1 MMQSKIC
8 TAIALAA
15 AMAMPIGVLAAS
27 NAPPPNTSPTN
38 SPPDK
43 SDRAAP
49 AETSNTQNMPSFKQ
63 LDKNK
68 DGFVSRDEAH
78 KSPSISARFDA
89 LDLDGDGKLSRS
101 EMDAAQRPAA
111 GGPSKSGN
119 MGNSPKQS
127 Y

>member
-1 MMQSKIC
+1 MQSKIC
-8 TAIALAA
+8 TAIALAV
-15 AMAMPIGVLAAS
+15 AMAMPVGALAAS
-27 NAPPPNTSPTN
+27 TAPPPNTSPTN

-43 SDRAAP
+43 SDRSAP
-49 AETSNTQNMPSFKQ
+49 ADTGNSTSLPSFKQ

-68 DGFVSRDEAH
+68 DGFVSRDEAQ
-78 KSPSISARFDA
+78 KASSISARFDE
-89 LDLDGDGKLSRS
+89 LDLDHDGKLSRS